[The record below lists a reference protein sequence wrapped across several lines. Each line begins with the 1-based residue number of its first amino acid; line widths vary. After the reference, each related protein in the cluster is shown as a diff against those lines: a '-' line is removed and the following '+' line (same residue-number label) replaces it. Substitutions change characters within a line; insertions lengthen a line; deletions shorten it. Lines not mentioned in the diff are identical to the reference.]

1 MVEVVTSED
10 FNEFRKI
17 IEERLD
23 SIEQK
28 LDAFIKNV
36 EEMRTSTQADIEELN
51 ERIDVLSQSS
61 RGFVDRLREAL
72 RPTPTNSPPTERNSI
87 EDTEKTIGKVADITQ
102 RCPNFFNWDWCQENC
117 PLYFL
122 CDDIAI
128 IQDISQLQ
136 QERSIGRIKGFIK
149 RLETTFNFNREEPE
163 IDHKVEDFNE
173 LE

>member
-1 MVEVVTSED
+1 MVEVVTLED

-23 SIEQK
+23 AIEQK

-36 EEMRTSTQADIEELN
+36 EEMRTSTQADLEELN
-51 ERIDVLSQSS
+51 QRIDVLSQSS

-72 RPTPTNSPPTERNSI
+72 RPTPTNPPQTERNSI
-87 EDTEKTIGKVADITQ
+87 GDTEKTIGKVAEVTQ

-117 PLYFL
+117 PLYLL

-128 IQDISQLQ
+128 IQDISKLP

-149 RLETTFNFNREEPE
+149 RLETTFNFNREEHE
-163 IDHKVEDFNE
+163 IDHRVEDFNE
-173 LE
+173 

>member
-1 MVEVVTSED
+1 MVEVVTLED
-10 FNEFRKI
+10 YNEFRKI

-23 SIEQK
+23 AIEQK

-36 EEMRTSTQADIEELN
+36 EEMRTSTQANLEELN
-51 ERIDVLSQSS
+51 QRIDVLSQSS
-61 RGFVDRLREAL
+61 KGFVERLRDAL
-72 RPTPTNSPPTERNSI
+72 RPNSTNASQTERNSI
-87 EDTEKTIGKVADITQ
+87 GDTEKTIGKVSEVTQ

-128 IQDISQLQ
+128 IQDISKLQ

-149 RLETTFNFNREEPE
+149 RLETSFHFNREEQE
-163 IDHKVEDFNE
+163 IERRNGEAFNK
-173 LE
+173 